1 MTLKKYLLAIAISTV
16 LCFVAFILVAI
27 YIDPFNTGF
36 VGFLSFY
43 ASLFFSVV
51 GAFTLIGFYGRIWSS
66 GNEVVYAHVA
76 PSFRQAIFLAII
88 IIGSLILQSFRLL
101 TWWDAILFVLSI
113 VLLEFFFMSRMRRR
127 DYLVR

>member
-1 MTLKKYLLAIAISTV
+1 MTLKKYLIGIAVSTV
-16 LCFVAFILVAI
+16 LTFVAFMLVLF
-27 YIDPFNTGF
+27 YVDPFDTGIVGF
-36 VGFLSFY
+36 VGFY
-43 ASLFFSVV
+43 ASLFFTII
-51 GAFTLIGFYGRIWSS
+51 GAFTIIGFYLRIWSS

-76 PSFRQAIFLAII
+76 PSFRQAIFLAVI
-88 IIGSLILQSFRLL
+88 IIGSLLLQSFRLL

>member
-1 MTLKKYLLAIAISTV
+1 MTLKKYLIGIAVSTV
-16 LCFVAFILVAI
+16 LTFVAFMLVLF
-27 YIDPFNTGF
+27 YVDPFDTGIVGF
-36 VGFLSFY
+36 VGFY
-43 ASLFFSVV
+43 ASLFFTII
-51 GAFTLIGFYGRIWSS
+51 GAFTIIGFYLRIWSS

-88 IIGSLILQSFRLL
+88 IIGSLLLQSFRLL